1 MNGAEEM
8 VAPGYGDRKVLV
20 QSRLRRFEDQVE
32 GLQNMILYDRQFI
45 DEDEQRDKNPGRED
59 HFAMR

>member
-1 MNGAEEM
+1 M
-8 VAPGYGDRKVLV
+8 
-20 QSRLRRFEDQVE
+20 QSRLRRFEDQLE

-59 HFAMR
+59 HCAMR